1 MTLHPQNLIPMLVMS
16 LRDPRGFM
24 LGLSTSDMP
33 RQARWELLVLMVIL
47 GTVLTQLNVFLAVMG
62 SDAARDPMQA
72 IVEKLILERPL
83 IHALMQFSVLT
94 IAIFLIHWVGQAAG
108 GQGSFEA
115 AILAVAW
122 IELLMSALRIAQAVI
137 WLASPG
143 LAALVGVLM
152 MVAFLWLL
160 TQFVTE
166 LHGFASPLWVLLG
179 ILGVALGV
187 LFGLSMILG
196 LLGLSAGVM

>member
-1 MTLHPQNLIPMLVMS
+1 
-16 LRDPRGFM
+16 
-24 LGLSTSDMP
+24 
-33 RQARWELLVLMVIL
+33 
-47 GTVLTQLNVFLAVMG
+47 
-62 SDAARDPMQA
+62 
-72 IVEKLILERPL
+72 
-83 IHALMQFSVLT
+83 MQFSVLT